1 MGGEEGGGGELKCSS
16 REGGGGNRI
25 WSIFFLDWLVCTQ
38 VEEDEEEEGDVKY
51 RSFLMVR
58 RRVGL
63 KLLVQLQF

>member
-1 MGGEEGGGGELKCSS
+1 M
-16 REGGGGNRI
+16 
-25 WSIFFLDWLVCTQ
+25 CTQ